1 MLNLVK
7 NVLNREH
14 PVCTAIVPAAGS
26 SSRMGG
32 IDKLFAV
39 VGRRPILAHTLRALQ
54 QTSDITHIVIASQP
68 ENFDRIRSLA
78 AEHGIDKLYA
88 VVPGGDSRGATVQ
101 AALAAVPKDTELVA
115 VHDAARPFATPT
127 LIGFCVR
134 LAARTH
140 AALPCVPV
148 KDTVKTVSGDIVTG
162 TPDRSILQL
171 AQTPQVFQRHLL
183 EAAYAKAEQ
192 EKLAYTDDASVVEAF
207 GMTVHTCRGDYENIK
222 ITTPEDLILAEAIW
236 KGRTTCASDTDTTSI
251 G

>member
-7 NVLNREH
+7 NVINRER
-14 PVCTAIVPAAGS
+14 PVCTALVPAAGS

-32 IDKLFAV
+32 IDKLFSV
-39 VGRRPILAHTLRALQ
+39 FGHKPVLAHTLLALQ
-54 QTSDITHIVIASQP
+54 ETPDITYIVVASQP

-78 AEHGIDKLYA
+78 AQYGISKLYA
-88 VVPGGDSRGATVQ
+88 VVAGGDSRGATVQ
-101 AALAAVPKDTELVA
+101 AALAAAPKDTELVA
-115 VHDAARPFATPT
+115 VHDAARPLATPM

-148 KDTVKTVSGDIVTG
+148 KDTIKTVSGDIVTG
-162 TPDRSILQL
+162 TPERATLQM

-183 EAAYAKAEQ
+183 EVAYAKAEH
-192 EKLAYTDDASVVEAF
+192 EKLAYTDDASVVEAM
-207 GMTVHTCRGDYENIK
+207 GMTVHICRGDYENIK

-236 KGRTTCASDTDTTSI
+236 KGRTKCALDTDTMSTD
-251 G
+251 